1 VVWTGG
7 LQWQPDFGGRNGTVV
22 FGNQGACNA
31 LLLAGVDTTL
41 TIGSGITVRGHSGA
55 IGYSPCWGGQGNVL
69 NQGTIAADVS
79 GGTIYIRGQSFNSTG
94 DVQALAG
101 ATFDTSGS
109 IAINGSARLSSQLGG
124 NLRLSGNLLGNTTTA
139 ILFTPAGN
147 TIFNG
152 SGTALAPQLLEAMSQ
167 DLGNGQTCFV
177 NNFAYGTL
185 SLANTT
191 YLKLVDQ
198 SDNAVGATAESLY
211 VNSLIVPSGC
221 TLDLSGLQ
229 LYARASQIGG
239 SIVSGSISQVPDSG
253 PIVLSTTTSGTIS
266 VLGELDEWTFFGRGQ
281 DRVTIAVDTGSANV
295 LSPKLNYAEVQL
307 RDPSTNL
314 LARASNNVPGQVVA
328 LTDVTLPADGTY
340 RIYVRAPA
348 DQTAGTGNYQVT
360 VWNVTPDISTVLLNQ
375 RTIGRIETPYSVDE
389 WNFSAAASQ
398 QISFHLVNVS
408 APGVAFD
415 LTGPNGWS
423 GFSNLVADSSLIT
436 LPYSGGYTLTAHG
449 TGGAYSI
456 AYAFQLVQTA
466 QANLALGT
474 TFTGN
479 FAGNGHAQLFTI
491 TVTNGGPLRV
501 VMNNAGPTNVTE
513 LYVKVGSPPTRGDFD
528 FQSITPNSSSQQ
540 ILIPYAAPGT
550 YYVLVYGNLISTPGN
565 YTIGASST
573 SVLLTGITPNRSAS
587 NFALNMTLMGA
598 GFGAGTT
605 VELIAEGG
613 APYAAASVSVD
624 SFTQLTATFPPNFAS
639 AGIYSVRVSRPGGVS
654 GTLSNAFTLSSAGA
668 PRLETR
674 LIMPG
679 ALGRHTGATIHV
691 EYANTGDVSMPAPL
705 LLLKSADPDNNER
718 PILTLDQSRII
729 QDYWSASLPPGTG
742 NQVLLLASGAQPG
755 VLNPGERFQVPVY
768 YLGLQQ
774 PVDFS
779 DNQVE
784 MEIRFWTAHDPTPID
799 WTARKESLRPPTLDT
814 NTWNAVYLNL
824 ASPLTNTGAYVSM
837 LDDNAQFLSRLGER
851 VGDVDNLWMFELQQA
866 YGYSA
871 IPILD
876 SAVDASM
883 PAPGVSLDFARRF
896 SSTLRARNSW
906 GPFGYGWYSPWQ
918 AFVVVQNGGD
928 LVQLVGEA
936 GSARVFS
943 RDTRNGGYFSG
954 AGDSSQLT
962 AIGGGIYELR
972 DSNGIVTR
980 FRANGR
986 IDYVQDPNGNRVTAG
1001 YNGANQLTTLSHT
1014 SGASI
1019 TLGYNGAGLI
1029 QIITDSAGGS
1039 VTYGYDPG
1047 NTYLQT
1053 ATTDDNKVTSYTYET
1068 AGTTGQRSALTSVT
1082 RGGVTRHFTFD
1093 TSGRLQTTYLASGE
1107 QLISLGYD
1115 SAGGVTIA
1123 DGQGTNRLYFDYRG
1137 LLAKT
1142 TDPLG
1147 NTTTV
1152 EFNDSF
1158 RLKRLIAPTG
1168 ESQSFTWC
1176 DCGSLENFTDEL
1188 GHTTTFQHNNPFKRL
1203 TGFVDARN
1211 NDTAYAY
1218 DSAGNLLPTTYPNSS
1233 VERFENYTPSGLPQK
1248 YTNRRNQSIT
1258 YTYTPSGQ
1266 VERQTFA
1273 DGSQPDFDY
1282 DARGNLTNVTEH
1294 VTDRDRLRQV
1304 T

>member
-1 VVWTGG
+1 
-7 LQWQPDFGGRNGTVV
+7 
-22 FGNQGACNA
+22 
-31 LLLAGVDTTL
+31 
-41 TIGSGITVRGHSGA
+41 
-55 IGYSPCWGGQGNVL
+55 
-69 NQGTIAADVS
+69 
-79 GGTIYIRGQSFNSTG
+79 
-94 DVQALAG
+94 
-101 ATFDTSGS
+101 
-109 IAINGSARLSSQLGG
+109 
-124 NLRLSGNLLGNTTTA
+124 
-139 ILFTPAGN
+139 
-147 TIFNG
+147 
-152 SGTALAPQLLEAMSQ
+152 
-167 DLGNGQTCFV
+167 
-177 NNFAYGTL
+177 
-185 SLANTT
+185 
-191 YLKLVDQ
+191 
-198 SDNAVGATAESLY
+198 
-211 VNSLIVPSGC
+211 
-221 TLDLSGLQ
+221 
-229 LYARASQIGG
+229 
-239 SIVSGSISQVPDSG
+239 
-253 PIVLSTTTSGTIS
+253 
-266 VLGELDEWTFFGRGQ
+266 
-281 DRVTIAVDTGSANV
+281 
-295 LSPKLNYAEVQL
+295 
-307 RDPSTNL
+307 
-314 LARASNNVPGQVVA
+314 
-328 LTDVTLPADGTY
+328 
-340 RIYVRAPA
+340 
-348 DQTAGTGNYQVT
+348 
-360 VWNVTPDISTVLLNQ
+360 
-375 RTIGRIETPYSVDE
+375 
-389 WNFSAAASQ
+389 
-398 QISFHLVNVS
+398 
-408 APGVAFD
+408 
-415 LTGPNGWS
+415 
-423 GFSNLVADSSLIT
+423 
-436 LPYSGGYTLTAHG
+436 
-449 TGGAYSI
+449 
-456 AYAFQLVQTA
+456 
-466 QANLALGT
+466 
-474 TFTGN
+474 
-479 FAGNGHAQLFTI
+479 
-491 TVTNGGPLRV
+491 
-501 VMNNAGPTNVTE
+501 
-513 LYVKVGSPPTRGDFD
+513 
-528 FQSITPNSSSQQ
+528 
-540 ILIPYAAPGT
+540 
-550 YYVLVYGNLISTPGN
+550 
-565 YTIGASST
+565 
-573 SVLLTGITPNRSAS
+573 
-587 NFALNMTLMGA
+587 
-598 GFGAGTT
+598 
-605 VELIAEGG
+605 
-613 APYAAASVSVD
+613 
-624 SFTQLTATFPPNFAS
+624 
-639 AGIYSVRVSRPGGVS
+639 
-654 GTLSNAFTLSSAGA
+654 
-668 PRLETR
+668 
-674 LIMPG
+674 MPG
-679 ALGRHTGATIHV
+679 ALGRHTVATIHV
-691 EYANTGDVSMPAPL
+691 EYANTGEVSMPAPL

-1273 DGSQPDFDY
+1273 DGSHADFDY

-1294 VTDRDRLRQV
+1294 VTDGDRLRQV
-1304 T
+1304 TYSNGRWVAFAYDIFGRRQRIIDSTGQTNTYEYDGAGRLWKLRDATNGVQVEYAVFISSNLAISNQDLTYNYDAVGDRTSTVINGVSTTYVANNLNQYTSVGGVTYQYDSDGNLTFDGVRTYTYDTQRRLVSVSEPDVVTQYEYDVFGNRITTESKGQRIEFLLDPTGEGNVVAEHNRSGNLVAIGLRLS